1 MRMASVYLDHIVIL
15 LPHKDVV
22 DLPNWLTDYF
32 TITPGGVH
40 AGGQTE
46 NKLIIFRDGSYIE
59 LIAFVNDDPTH
70 RTGHRWGDKGFGIID
85 LALSSQE
92 DADESYALLKGR
104 LAKAEVGVKYE
115 QPEAGGRTRDDGQ
128 ILKWKVTVP
137 AKPTLT
143 GEAPFFCHD
152 ITSRDLRVPFSE
164 ESTSHPS
171 GAFGVKGLKI
181 YVLQERVGDLSKA
194 YSAILDVKNGSVDSK
209 VGRFAVKSLRSV
221 EGKSGAVLNIQE
233 PSDDKRKRLV
243 AGRGA
248 LLCDLEFGKIN
259 STEESS
265 QTLGINLEY
274 DVGRIIL

>member
-1 MRMASVYLDHIVIL
+1 MTMASVYLDHIVIL
-15 LPHKDVV
+15 LPHKDVAE
-22 DLPNWLTDYF
+22 PPKWLTDHF

-59 LIAFVNDDPTH
+59 LIAFVNDDPKH
-70 RTGHRWGDKGFGIID
+70 RTGHRWGDKKFGIID
-85 LALSSQE
+85 FALSSQE
-92 DADESYALLKGR
+92 DADESYALLKDR

-128 ILKWKVTVP
+128 VLKWKVTVP
-137 AKPTLT
+137 AKPTLR

-152 ITSRDLRVPFSE
+152 ITPRDLRVPFSE
-164 ESTSHPS
+164 KSTSHPS
-171 GAFGVKGLKI
+171 GAYGVKGFKI

-209 VGRFAVKSLRSV
+209 VGRFEVRSLRSV
-221 EGKSGAVLNIQE
+221 EGKSGAVLSIQE
-233 PSDDKRKRLV
+233 PSEDERKRLV
-243 AGRGA
+243 ADRGV
-248 LLCDLEFGKIN
+248 LLCDLEFGKID

-265 QTLGINLEY
+265 QTPRIKLEY